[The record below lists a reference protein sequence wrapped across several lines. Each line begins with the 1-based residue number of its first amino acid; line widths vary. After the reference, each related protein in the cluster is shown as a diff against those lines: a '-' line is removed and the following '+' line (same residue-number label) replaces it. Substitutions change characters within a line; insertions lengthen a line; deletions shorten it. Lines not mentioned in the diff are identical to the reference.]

1 MKKFLVL
8 LFIISCQ
15 AHYGQI
21 KSLDITYGCSFN
33 VLPDDRFVNMEKVKS
48 DLPDMYEEELRADSL
63 VNFLEFKLLYKN
75 NESLSYGIKPKSKD
89 VQKLYFDFE
98 GSDTIFTSTKTK
110 EILIY
115 KHDFWLTNLML
126 SHHYDQHNWNIS
138 DETKLIDNMI
148 CFKATTSFIEE
159 NSHQKR
165 EYKVIAWFNPQ
176 INIPIGP
183 KGFGGLPG
191 LIMELAVGF
200 DVYYVKE
207 IKFNTLTDNIK
218 FQKNRKKTKSMT
230 LDHFRVHYDEIRQ
243 EIKQMVL
250 EGKM

>member
-1 MKKFLVL
+1 MVDK
-8 LFIISCQ
+8 
-15 AHYGQI
+15 
-21 KSLDITYGCSFN
+21 
-33 VLPDDRFVNMEKVKS
+33 EKLKN
-48 DLPDMYEEELRADSL
+48 DFPEMYEEKFRADSL
-63 VNFLEFKLLYKN
+63 INFLEFKLLYKN

-98 GSDTIFTSTKTK
+98 GNDTIFTSTKTK

-115 KHDFWLTNLML
+115 KHDFWFTNLML
-126 SHHYDQHNWNIS
+126 SHHYDKHNWIIS

-148 CFKATTSFIEE
+148 CLKATTSFIEE
-159 NSHQKR
+159 DSNQKR

-176 INIPIGP
+176 INVPIGP

-200 DVYYVKE
+200 DIYFIKE
-207 IKFNTLTDNIK
+207 INFNTLTENIK
-218 FQKNRKKTKSMT
+218 FQKTRKKTKSMT
-230 LDHFRVHYDEIRQ
+230 LDKFRVTYDEIRQ

-250 EGKM
+250 DGRM